1 MTFSETQRLEQN
13 NSVVPA
19 SSTQKNK
26 RLFFAILVL
35 LILNLLAL
43 LFTIF
48 TRNSRLN
55 SSSEQVVGNKDFVS
69 QIISGE
75 DSEVIP
81 FSETEVY
88 QDLSSTLNN
97 IGNKQVEYVTNE
109 GGVQTFYKNFSYS
122 AEESIDIG
130 VSVYQYKSGGIFES
144 GYEGIS
150 WQRDSDSEVAITR
163 NLKPGTFITESPF
176 VSSDSPNT
184 YSVITTVGPQEKPI
198 FSYNNG
204 FFWASKSVFR
214 HYFFWLEKSQ
224 QLVEITIIFPADEI
238 QTNSQEICY
247 KQYCGT
253 AYLFDSKAAAVFKD
267 IEKLIYF
274 IPDSE
279 NSI

>member
-19 SSTQKNK
+19 SSIQKNK

-48 TRNSRLN
+48 TRNTRLN
-55 SSSEQVVGNKDFVS
+55 SSSEQVVGSEDLIS

-122 AEESIDIG
+122 AEESTDIG
-130 VSVYQYKSGGIFES
+130 VSVYQYKSGGIFKS
-144 GYEGIS
+144 GHEEIS
-150 WQRDSDSEVAITR
+150 WQRDSDSE
-163 NLKPGTFITESPF
+163 
-176 VSSDSPNT
+176 
-184 YSVITTVGPQEKPI
+184 
-198 FSYNNG
+198 
-204 FFWASKSVFR
+204 
-214 HYFFWLEKSQ
+214 
-224 QLVEITIIFPADEI
+224 
-238 QTNSQEICY
+238 
-247 KQYCGT
+247 
-253 AYLFDSKAAAVFKD
+253 
-267 IEKLIYF
+267 
-274 IPDSE
+274 